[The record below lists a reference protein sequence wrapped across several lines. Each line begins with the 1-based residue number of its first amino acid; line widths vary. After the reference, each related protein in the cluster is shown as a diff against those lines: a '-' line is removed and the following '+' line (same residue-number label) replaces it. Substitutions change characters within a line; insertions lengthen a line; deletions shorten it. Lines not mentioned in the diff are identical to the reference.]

1 MRVVFICIIIF
12 VAALLPEAQV
22 PPVNFDSLFT
32 VASQYRTNGDFNR
45 SIAVYRQGLSL
56 AQKNNDS
63 LNIGNALIGIGIAN
77 DKTGKYAE
85 ALEYYFQALKVYGN
99 IGNQVKVGGTL
110 KNIGNTYRILQ
121 RYNSA
126 SSFLQQ
132 ALAVQQKEKDSTRI
146 ANILNDIGN
155 VYYDQDSCAKA
166 LSYFK
171 KIITGFSRHITDEIK
186 ANVLNNIGSTYV
198 KMRSYAEV
206 LSYYQ
211 PALALMQKRNDQY
224 GIALV
229 LGNTGDLY
237 YNMNNFSKAL
247 EYHLQNLAI
256 VQQINSKELLQ
267 QSYNNLKRTYVA
279 LGNYKK
285 AYECQQG
292 EMAIKDTIYKKQS
305 ILNYEEMQ
313 AKYQAEKSQQEILL
327 LQRDNQIAT
336 IELTNQRRTKY
347 FLLTGIALALI
358 LAFSLYRSY
367 INKIRSNREL
377 NQLNNKLAEANNS
390 KVKLLG
396 IITHDLRSPVSSLF
410 NFLQLQKIN
419 SGKLTK
425 ESREE
430 VDRKISQSAENL
442 LEAMEDIL
450 IWTKSQMEHFTPVQ
464 ELCDVDELLEEIIHL
479 NAPFAASKNIVLKK
493 DVSSSFSFYTDPNF
507 IKIILRNLVSNA
519 IKFTPPEGMV
529 ILRSI
534 QHNEVIDLRVKD
546 TGQGFEPADLQHIF
560 EWNSIRSDS
569 SGLGLKLAREFT
581 EKLGGTISVTSK
593 KEQGTEFVVSIPR
606 QKNEKDSR

>member
-1 MRVVFICIIIF
+1 MRVVFTSIITI
-12 VAALLPEAQV
+12 VTALSLAARAQ
-22 PPVNFDSLFT
+22 PVNLDSLF
-32 VASQYRTNGDFNR
+32 ALAGQYRTNSDFNQ
-45 SIAVYRQGLSL
+45 SIAVYRQCLSI
-56 AQKNNDS
+56 AQKNKDS
-63 LNIGNALIGIGIAN
+63 LRTGNALIGIGIAN
-77 DKTGKYAE
+77 DKKGRYEE
-85 ALEYYFQALKVYGN
+85 ALEYYFKALKVYGS

-110 KNIGNTYRILQ
+110 KNIGNTYRVLQ

-126 SSFLQQ
+126 SNFLLQ
-132 ALAVQQKEKDSTRI
+132 ALAVQQKENDSTRI
-146 ANILNDIGN
+146 ANILNDIGS
-155 VYYDQDSCAKA
+155 VYYDQDSCTKA

-171 KIITGFSRHITDEIK
+171 RVTTEFNEHITDEIR
-186 ANVLNNIGSTYV
+186 ANVFNNIGLTYA
-198 KMRSYAEV
+198 KLKLYREA
-206 LSYYQ
+206 LSYFQ
-211 PALALMQKRNDQY
+211 PGLALMRKRNDQY

-237 YNMNNFSKAL
+237 YKMNDFSKAL

-256 VQQINSKELLQ
+256 VQQINSNELLQ
-267 QSYNNLKRTYVA
+267 QSYNNLQRTYVA

-285 AYECQQG
+285 AYEYQLG
-292 EMAIKDTIYKKQS
+292 EMAIKDTVYKKQS

-347 FLLTGIALALI
+347 FLLTGIVLALI
-358 LAFSLYRSY
+358 LAVSLYRSY
-367 INKIRSNREL
+367 INKKRTNQEL

-390 KVKLLG
+390 KVKLLS

-419 SGKLTK
+419 SGKLDK
-425 ESREE
+425 AEREKI
-430 VDRKISQSAENL
+430 DRNISQSAENL

-450 IWTKSQMEHFTPVQ
+450 IWSKSQMEHFTPVR
-464 ELCDVDELLEEIIHL
+464 EFCDADELLDEIIHL
-479 NAPFAASKNIVLKK
+479 NAPFADGKNITLKK
-493 DVSSSFSFYTDPNF
+493 EVNSGFSFYTDPNF

-519 IKFTPPEGMV
+519 IKFTPPMGMV
-529 ILRSI
+529 ILTCVQQNPGIVFS
-534 QHNEVIDLRVKD
+534 VKD
-546 TGQGFEPADLQHIF
+546 TGQGIEPADLINIF

-581 EKLGGTISVTSK
+581 EKLGGTISVTSQK
-593 KEQGTEFVVSIPR
+593 DQGTEFIVSIPD
-606 QKNEKDSR
+606 QTNISKP